1 MGTSYDENHIDKEY
15 ARIDG
20 GPECPGYFT
29 KSSFYSRYTY
39 NSETGELSLN
49 WGEFNKD
56 NKWGDD
62 VPAGSV
68 KSVTANSGVSFTGDC
83 STMFYFF
90 SNCES
95 MDLSNVSTSNVTD
108 MSSMFSFCQNLS
120 MLDLTG
126 WDTGNVTNMRSMF
139 LNCNSLTSLDLSD
152 WDTGNV
158 TDMASMFIHCSNLSS
173 LNLSGWDIGNVTD
186 MKGMFANCM
195 LLSTIYA
202 SEMWSTESVVESHDM
217 FYNCRPLVGGKGTTY
232 DSSHIDAEYAR
243 IDGGPESPGYF
254 TDENAVVVVPGDVD
268 GDGEVTASDIT
279 ALYTFLLA
287 GDMSEIANGDQ
298 DGDGEITTHD
308 VTVVYEI
315 MLGIN

>member
-1 MGTSYDENHIDKEY
+1 
-15 ARIDG
+15 
-20 GPECPGYFT
+20 
-29 KSSFYSRYTY
+29 
-39 NSETGELSLN
+39 
-49 WGEFNKD
+49 
-56 NKWGDD
+56 
-62 VPAGSV
+62 
-68 KSVTANSGVSFTGDC
+68 
-83 STMFYFF
+83 
-90 SNCES
+90 
-95 MDLSNVSTSNVTD
+95 MDLSNVSTSNVTN
-108 MSSMFSFCQNLS
+108 MRSMFSFCQNLS

-126 WDTGNVTNMRSMF
+126 WDTGNVTDMRSMF

-158 TDMASMFIHCSNLSS
+158 TDMA
-173 LNLSGWDIGNVTD
+173 
-186 MKGMFANCM
+186 GMFANCM

-254 TDENAVVVVPGDVD
+254 TDTNPVVVPGDVN

-298 DGDGEITTHD
+298 DGDGSITSAD
-308 VTVVYEI
+308 VTAVYSI
-315 MLGIN
+315 ILGNKK